1 MELNEQQTIKKF
13 IIKHSKHHEQLHL
26 TTVSHRSISSTQKNF
41 NPLTP
46 LKVSSSDHQAI
57 TALLH
62 SYGSI
67 LASRSLP
74 DLLNIYTPD
83 GVLMA
88 PGYQPAFGTEALK
101 SSYERIFSF
110 IKLEIEF
117 TIDEIVVME
126 GGEWA
131 FARTTAEGRKF
142 WLQRGT
148 DEEHLNQELFV
159 LRKVEGE
166 WKIARYCFS
175 SMKPVV

>member
-1 MELNEQQTIKKF
+1 M
-13 IIKHSKHHEQLHL
+13 
-26 TTVSHRSISSTQKNF
+26 
-41 NPLTP
+41 
-46 LKVSSSDHQAI
+46 SSSDHQAI

-62 SYGSI
+62 SYGSV
-67 LASRSLP
+67 LASRYLP
-74 DLLNIYTPD
+74 DLINIYTPD

-88 PGYQPAFGTEALK
+88 PGYQPAVGTEALK
-101 SSYERIFSF
+101 ASYERIFST

-117 TIDEIVVME
+117 SIDEIVVMD
-126 GGEWA
+126 GEWA

-166 WKIARYCFS
+166 WRIARYCFS
-175 SMKPVV
+175 GMKPVV

>member
-1 MELNEQQTIKKF
+1 M
-13 IIKHSKHHEQLHL
+13 
-26 TTVSHRSISSTQKNF
+26 
-41 NPLTP
+41 
-46 LKVSSSDHQAI
+46 SDHQEI
-57 TALLH
+57 STLLCA
-62 SYGSI
+62 YGSI

-88 PGYQPAFGTEALK
+88 PGYPPSVGTQALQT
-101 SSYERIFSF
+101 SYERIFTT

-117 TIDEIVVME
+117 SIDEIVVME

-131 FARTTAEGRKF
+131 FARTTAEGRKL
-142 WLQRGT
+142 WLLKGT
-148 DEEHLNQELFV
+148 DERHSNQELFV
-159 LRKVEGE
+159 LRKIGGE

>member
-1 MELNEQQTIKKF
+1 
-13 IIKHSKHHEQLHL
+13 
-26 TTVSHRSISSTQKNF
+26 V
-41 NPLTP
+41 
-46 LKVSSSDHQAI
+46 SDHQAI

-62 SYGSI
+62 AYGSI

-88 PGYQPAFGTEALK
+88 PGYPPAVGTQALK
-101 SSYERIFSF
+101 TSYERIFST

-117 TIDEIVVME
+117 SIDEIVVMD

-142 WLQRGT
+142 WLLKET
-148 DEEHLNQELFV
+148 DERHHNQEIFIC
-159 LRKVEGE
+159 RKVDGR
-166 WKIARYCFS
+166 WKVARYCFS

>member
-1 MELNEQQTIKKF
+1 M
-13 IIKHSKHHEQLHL
+13 
-26 TTVSHRSISSTQKNF
+26 
-41 NPLTP
+41 
-46 LKVSSSDHQAI
+46 SDQAAI

-74 DLLNIYTPD
+74 DLLSIYTPD

-88 PGYQPAFGTEALK
+88 PGYQPAVGTEALK
-101 SSYERIFSF
+101 SSYERIFST

-166 WKIARYCFS
+166 WRIARYCFS
-175 SMKPVV
+175 GMKPVVCK